1 MRILYLLNAYE
12 EDGPG
17 ILMERIASLLSSYG
31 DLEVVSTALSR
42 GGALEG
48 RFKEHGIP
56 THLIAMKGIFDL
68 PGYRALIRHIRSLRC
83 DIVHTNVLRADIIGR
98 MSAHAAGVP
107 VIFSTEHGI
116 HAWEKWGRFVR
127 PIVKKFYLR
136 TVKYTK
142 MIVAVSDFVK
152 DSLIAEGVPQEK
164 VVRIHNGV
172 DTEVFVPLARNEKE
186 QYYKYLTER
195 PVKNVIGLVGNL
207 IEMKGLIYF
216 IKAIPSILQQFPETL
231 IVVIGEGPL
240 RHEMES
246 KVAKEN
252 LSERVRFLGKI
263 SLLLPRL
270 VGAMDILVQPSLIES
285 FGLTVAEAM
294 SCGVPVIASRVGGLS
309 ELIEDG
315 VCGYLVPPRDSDAL
329 AAKVIDLLSNPEKC
343 QMFGK
348 AGRRRAVERFNIIST
363 AGQYYELYRIYAPHH

>member
-1 MRILYLLNAYE
+1 LRIFYLLNAYE

-17 ILMERIASLLSSYG
+17 LLMERVASLMASYG
-31 DLEVVSTALSR
+31 DLEVVSAALSR

-48 RFKEHGIP
+48 RFIERGIP

-68 PGYRALIRHIRSLRC
+68 PGYRALIRHIRNLRC

-98 MSAHAAGVP
+98 MAAHAAGVP

-116 HAWEKWGRFVR
+116 HAWEERGKFWRPFVR
-127 PIVKKFYLR
+127 RFYLH

-164 VVRIHNGV
+164 VVRIYNGV
-172 DTEVFVPLARNEKE
+172 DTEVFIPLVRNEKD
-186 QYYKYLTER
+186 QYCKYLTER

-207 IEMKGLIYF
+207 VEMKGLIYF
-216 IKAIPSILQQFPETL
+216 IKAIPPILRQFPETL
-231 IVVIGEGPL
+231 IIVIGEGAL
-240 RHEMES
+240 RHELEAE
-246 KVAKEN
+246 VAREN
-252 LSERVRFLGKI
+252 LSDRVRFLGRI
-263 SLLLPRL
+263 SPLIPRL

-294 SCGVPVIASRVGGLS
+294 SCGVPVVASCVGGLS
-309 ELIEDG
+309 EIIEDG

-329 AAKVIDLLSNPEKC
+329 AAKVIDLLSNPERC

-348 AGRRRAVERFNIIST
+348 AGRRRAVERFNIMST
-363 AGQYYELYRIYAPHH
+363 VGQYYELYKTYAPRP